1 MLSSVCSR
9 LCLRCL
15 GHTWGKLARWSRI
28 IMNSTNLN
36 FRLTMSQAQ
45 GHNDQTNAAHAF
57 LKRGRERQKNQYQ
70 SDTLRET

>member
-1 MLSSVCSR
+1 
-9 LCLRCL
+9 
-15 GHTWGKLARWSRI
+15 
-28 IMNSTNLN
+28 MNSTNLN

-45 GHNDQTNAAHAF
+45 GHNDQTNAAHAL